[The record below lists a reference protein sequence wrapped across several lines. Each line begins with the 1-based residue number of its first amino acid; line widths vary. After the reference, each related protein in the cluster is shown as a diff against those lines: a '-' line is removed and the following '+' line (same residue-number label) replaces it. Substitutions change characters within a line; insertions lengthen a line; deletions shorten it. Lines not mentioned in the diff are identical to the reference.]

1 MSFALPN
8 VLLLISNPHIIA
20 AVNAQLATLNIHLF
34 QQTDHAQA
42 LGAVLSF
49 RPEIII
55 CDEEFSK
62 ASDYS
67 VFHRLKSVHP
77 APILEI
83 RPSESA
89 PSTSNDKLGIQSD
102 LIISVSDFDKLG
114 QHIQDLITRFPLPKP
129 KVVKSYLRNISVGS
143 LKINRYTKEVWLGDK
158 SIALNEQEYNLLIY
172 LVINANCVMNTD
184 ELVNYF
190 KESKLDKDAIDW
202 HIARLR
208 KILRDDKKAP
218 KKIRTVEG
226 GYLFER
232 EAWT

>member
-8 VLLLISNPHIIA
+8 VLLLISSPQIIA
-20 AVNAQLATLNIHLF
+20 AVNTQLATQKIHLF

-83 RPSESA
+83 RPQESNLA
-89 PSTSNDKLGIQSD
+89 NSTEKPGIQSD
-102 LIISVSDFDKLG
+102 LVIYESDIALLSE
-114 QHIQDLITRFPLPKP
+114 HIQALITQYPLPKP
-129 KVVKSYLRNISVGS
+129 KTVKSYLRNISVGS
-143 LKINRYTKEVWLGDK
+143 LKINRYTKEVWLGEK
-158 SIALNEQEYNLLIY
+158 AIELSEQEYNLLIY

-184 ELVNYF
+184 ELVSHF
-190 KESKLDKDAIDW
+190 KASNLDRDAIDW

-218 KKIRTVEG
+218 KKIRTVDG